1 LRNLQSKYDAGA
13 DKIEAL
19 DASLASLSESI
30 MPYADYYLL
39 PSLQPI
45 NHALYLLLPN
55 HNLPIEIHSRARAG
69 AVVEDVKGQHEW
81 QEEDY
86 SRGSLF
92 YSSSDI
98 LRAR

>member
-1 LRNLQSKYDAGA
+1 
-13 DKIEAL
+13 
-19 DASLASLSESI
+19 
-30 MPYADYYLL
+30 MPYADHHLL

-55 HNLPIEIHSRARAG
+55 HNLSIEIHSRAG
-69 AVVEDVKGQHEW
+69 AVVEDVEGQHEW